1 MNQEK
6 KAKIAALLKQV
17 MPKGYKYSLSI
28 DNHTTIVLTIAAA
41 PIDLVKI
48 AVEKAGYRA
57 FDGHVQ
63 LNSHY
68 LAKHFEKTEVADLFK
83 KIEAAMYGADYY
95 DNSNIMID
103 YHDAAY
109 YVDVN
114 LGKWNK
120 PFFVVEN

>member
-6 KAKIAALLKQV
+6 KAKIAALLKEV
-17 MPKGYKYSLSI
+17 MPKGYKYSLSV
-28 DNHTTIVLTIAAA
+28 DNYTTIILTIAAA

-48 AVEKAGYRA
+48 AVEKAGYHA
-57 FDGHVQ
+57 LDGHVQ
-63 LNSHY
+63 LNSHH

-83 KIEAAMYGADYY
+83 KIEAAMYGADYH

-103 YHDAAY
+103 YHDTAY
-109 YVDVN
+109 YVNVN

-120 PFFVVEN
+120 PFLVTA